1 MRFQELLEERGF
13 TGYSLAK
20 KSGVAQ
26 QAINRLQSG
35 QREFSKMRVESA
47 MKIAV
52 ALDMSIEEIKKK
64 LKEKCSFR

>member
-1 MRFQELLEERGF
+1 MRFQELLEDLGF

-20 KSGVAQ
+20 KSGVSQ

-47 MKIAV
+47 MKIAA
-52 ALDMSIEEIKKK
+52 ALDMSIEEIEKK
-64 LKEKCSFR
+64 LKEKCAFR